1 MLALKEPGIFPRG
14 RVAQKVEQRPFKP
27 LVAGSIPATL
37 TMKYLL
43 IFAPIV

>member
-1 MLALKEPGIFPRG
+1 MLALKKPGIFSRG
-14 RVAQKVEQRPFKP
+14 RVAQEVEQRPFKP